1 MPVVLISGGSG
12 LIGTNL
18 TRHLIERNYE
28 VIILSRNKEKVS
40 KKPKISYAHWDIKS
54 EQVDEIA
61 IRKATH
67 IVHLAGAGVME
78 KRWREKYKNEIVE
91 SRTKSADLL
100 IRSLQKLNHKV
111 ECFVSASAIGWY
123 GEDPA
128 PFKRSEGFIE
138 SDPPEDSFL
147 GETCRLWEGSV
158 SPVEDMG
165 IRLVKLRTGIVLS
178 NDGGAYKE
186 YVGPLKFGIAP
197 ILGGGKQVVSW
208 IHIEDICRMY
218 IYALENTEMEG
229 SYNAVAPHPVSQKKL
244 ILEAADAIK
253 NKFYIPVHVP
263 PFLLKLALGD
273 RSTEVLKSATV
284 SDIKIKLSGFTFLYP
299 SLQAAINELTK
310 KNNSA
315 S

>member
-12 LIGTNL
+12 LIGANL

-40 KKPKISYAHWDIKS
+40 ENKNISYAHWDINNNKI
-54 EQVDEIA
+54 DENA
-61 IRKATH
+61 VKEATH
-67 IVHLAGAGVME
+67 IVHLAGAGVMD
-78 KRWREKYKNEIVE
+78 KRWSEKYKKEILE
-91 SRTKSADLL
+91 SRTKSAGLL
-100 IRSLQKLNHKV
+100 ISSLKKLNHNV

-123 GEDPA
+123 GEDPP
-128 PFKRSEGFIE
+128 PFNRSEGFIE

-147 GETCRLWEGSV
+147 GETCRLWEESV
-158 SPVEDMG
+158 SPVADMG
-165 IRLVKLRTGIVLS
+165 VRLVKLRTGIVLS

-186 YVGPLKFGIAP
+186 YINSLKFGIAA

-208 IHIEDICRMY
+208 IHIDDICRMY
-218 IYALENTEMEG
+218 IHALENTEMEG
-229 SYNAVAPHPVSQKKL
+229 SYNAVSPKPVSQKQL
-244 ILEAADAIK
+244 ILAAADSIR

-263 PFLLKLALGD
+263 SLMLKLALGE
-273 RSTEVLKSATV
+273 RSAEVLKSATV

-299 SLQAAINELTK
+299 TLQAAINELTK